1 MREQP
6 RLARIAVALATAAC
20 AAVTGASTST
30 AAEGSRF
37 RPASTGSLGVVATES
52 PAAARVGRS
61 VLERGG
67 NAVDAAVA
75 TTLALGVARPQSCG
89 IGGGG
94 FMVFRRADGLAA
106 ALDFRETAPAR
117 FRPATLQGEGLHEDF
132 TGHLTVGVPG
142 TVAGMDAAL
151 RRFGTIS
158 LGRAVAPAERLAR
171 GGFRVPASLSA
182 AMADN
187 AERLKLFPAAAR
199 QYLVNGSTPYGAGS
213 KLRQPRLAAT
223 LRSIARGGPSAFYR
237 GRTARLIVSDMQ
249 RTRSR
254 PMAGDAALLTKQDL
268 ARYRAKWRRPLRG
281 TFRGQG
287 IVAMPPPTSG
297 GIAVIQM
304 LNVLEGFNL
313 RRVGISSAASLHRII
328 EAQKLAFAD
337 RGEYVADPDFVK
349 VPTARLISPQYAG
362 RRRALIEPTRAG
374 SYEPGLGAFGG
385 PPASKR
391 AELDHDGTTTHL
403 SVIDSAGNAVALT
416 CTIEQEFGSA
426 VVAPRTGFLLNN
438 EMTDFGDPGTANEA
452 RGGKRP
458 RSSMSPTIAV
468 SNGRPLVVT
477 GGAGGSRIIMGALF
491 AVLNRIEFGL
501 DLAHAVDAERL
512 DAQAAPAAPI
522 LVEESRLA
530 PGVLADLQGRGHTF
544 TPEGEYAERPRVQA
558 AGFAKPKGE
567 RKLAVSDPRTE
578 AGSLAQR
585 RRRR

>member
-1 MREQP
+1 MRAG
-6 RLARIAVALATAAC
+6 LTGAAVAATLISAA
-20 AAVTGASTST
+20 ATGVSTAP

-37 RPASTGSLGVVATES
+37 RPAVAGNLGVVATES
-52 PAAARVGRS
+52 PAAARIGRG

-75 TTLALGVARPQSCG
+75 TTFALGVARPQSCG

-94 FMVFRRADGLAA
+94 FLVYRGADGRAA
-106 ALDFRETAPAR
+106 ALDYRETAPAR
-117 FRPATLQGEGLHEDF
+117 FRPATLQGEGLHEGF

-171 GGFRVPASLSA
+171 QGFRVPASLSA

-187 AERLKLFPAAAR
+187 ADRLKLFPAAAR
-199 QYLVNGSTPYGAGS
+199 QYLVNGSTPYSAGS
-213 KLRQPRLAAT
+213 RLRQPRLAAT
-223 LRSIARGGPSAFYR
+223 LRSIGRAGARAFYR
-237 GRTARLIVSDMQ
+237 GTTARLIVADMKE
-249 RTRSR
+249 TRKE
-254 PMAGDAALLTKQDL
+254 PLPGDAALLTKQDL

-281 TFRGQG
+281 RFRGQG

-297 GIAVIQM
+297 GIALVQM
-304 LNVLEGFNL
+304 LNVLEGYNL
-313 RRVGISSAASLHRII
+313 RRLGMSSAASLHRII

-349 VPTARLISPQYAG
+349 VPTAKLISQGYAK
-362 RRRALIEPTRAG
+362 RRRALIDPAHAG
-374 SYEPGLGAFGG
+374 SYEPGLGAFEGS
-385 PPASKR
+385 PAAKTV
-391 AELDHDGTTTHL
+391 ELHHAGTTTHL

-458 RSSMSPTIAV
+458 RSSMSPTIVV
-468 SNGRPLVVT
+468 SNSRPLVVT

-501 DLAHAVDAERL
+501 DLAQAVDAERL
-512 DAQAAPAAPI
+512 DAQAAPEAPI

-530 PGVLADLQGRGHTF
+530 PGVLSELQARGHIF
-544 TPEGEYAERPRVQA
+544 TAEGEYAERPRVQA
-558 AGFAKPKGE
+558 AGFAKPRGV
-567 RKLAVSDPRTE
+567 RKLAVSDPRTD
-578 AGSLAQR
+578 AGSLTQR
-585 RRRR
+585 RR

>member
-1 MREQP
+1 MFGRS
-6 RLARIAVALATAAC
+6 RGLRVAVALTTAIC
-20 AAVTGASTST
+20 AAAAGTSTST

-37 RPASTGSLGVVATES
+37 RPAAAGPLGVVATES
-52 PAAARVGRS
+52 AAAARVGRA

-67 NAVDAAVA
+67 NAIDAAVA
-75 TTLALGVARPQSCG
+75 TTFALGVARPQSCG
-89 IGGGG
+89 LGGGG
-94 FMVFRRADGLAA
+94 FLVYRAASGRTA

-117 FRPATLQGEGLHEDF
+117 FRPRTLRGGGLHESF

-158 LGRAVAPAERLAR
+158 LRRAVAPAQRLAR
-171 GGFRVPASLSA
+171 KGFRVPASLSA
-182 AMADN
+182 AMAEN
-187 AERLKLFPAAAR
+187 AGRLKLFPAAAR
-199 QYLVNGSTPYGAGS
+199 QYLVNRRSPYKAGS
-213 KLRQPRLAAT
+213 KLRQPSLAAT
-223 LRSIARGGPSAFYR
+223 LRSIARGGARAFYR
-237 GRTARLIVSDMQ
+237 GRTARLIVADMK
-249 RTRSR
+249 RTRR
-254 PMAGDAALLTKQDL
+254 KPRAGDAALLTRQDL

-281 TFRGQG
+281 SFRGQD

-297 GIAVIQM
+297 GIAVLQM
-304 LNVLEGFNL
+304 LNVLEGYNL
-313 RRVGISSAASLHRII
+313 RRLGLSSAASLHRII

-349 VPTARLISPQYAG
+349 VPTARLISRGYSN
-362 RRRALIEPTRAG
+362 RRRALIDPFRAG
-374 SYEPGLGAFGG
+374 SYEPGLGAFGR
-385 PPASKR
+385 PAAKS

-403 SVIDSAGNAVALT
+403 SVVDSAGSAVALT

-477 GGAGGSRIIMGALF
+477 GGAGGSRIIMGAMF
-491 AVLNRIEFGL
+491 AVLNRIEYGL

-530 PGVLADLQGRGHTF
+530 PGVLADLEARGHTF
-544 TPEGEYAERPRVQA
+544 TAEGEYAERPRVQA
-558 AGFAKPKGE
+558 AGFAKPQGR
-567 RKLAVSDPRTE
+567 RKLAVSDSRTD

-585 RRRR
+585 RRR